1 MHITRRLAGFAAVGL
16 AAALA
21 LAACAD
27 EGGDGGD
34 DGATPSWDDCADDPN
49 NCNSG
54 ETAQGGQI
62 VWAFEQEQA
71 SWNQQTATGNT
82 FVLAQIV
89 DRFLPST
96 GRFLP
101 DGTWEWNLDLL
112 AAEPQLTSEEPQTWV
127 YQIRPEAKWND
138 GTDITA
144 DDFIWL
150 WKHNAAD
157 PDLCDGCDPAGSGGY
172 DAMESVVGSDN
183 GKTVTVTLKEGQKFA
198 EWQFLFTQM
207 YPAHIAAAQG
217 FDLDTPEGMKQ
228 SSDYFAET
236 QPTYSGGPF
245 QVAQA
250 DLRQQ
255 IILERNPNYYGDP
268 APLDQ
273 ITFRIITEQDALVT
287 AMSSGEIDGAG
298 PQPNQDMVTQISQMP
313 NVLSHV
319 GAGYQWEHL
328 DLNLENEFLADVEL
342 RRAIFTAIDINN
354 INQRTFAS
362 FFPDVE
368 QKMNHLFLKTDPYY
382 VDHISGTGQ
391 GSGDVQAAMDILTAA
406 GYTLEG
412 DQLMTPEGE
421 PVGPLR
427 FVHTEGNQ
435 LRATTAQLVQEDL
448 AEIGIPVT
456 IETTADLGLTLAEGD
471 FDIMIFAWVGSP
483 AFQTSGNQFWAC
495 EGGGNYGHYCN
506 EEVDRL
512 VNEALNQI
520 DLADV
525 ADLLNQ
531 AMEIVVNEAYVLP
544 ISDKPVY
551 AFANADYLNI
561 RPNFTNSGVPYNAEE
576 WGLAATAAAE

>member
-1 MHITRRLAGFAAVGL
+1 MHISRRLAGFAAVGL
-16 AAALA
+16 TAALA
-21 LAACAD
+21 LAACAGEE
-27 EGGDGGD
+27 EGGSD
-34 DGATPSWDDCADDPN
+34 AVPSWDDCADDPN
-49 NCNSG
+49 GCNGG
-54 ETAQGGQI
+54 EPEDGGQI

-89 DRFLPST
+89 DRFLPAT

-112 AAEPQLTSEEPQTWV
+112 AEEPQLTSEAPQTWV
-127 YQIRPEAKWND
+127 YKIRPEAKWND

-144 DDFIWL
+144 EDFAWVY
-150 WKHNAAD
+150 KHNAGAEG
-157 PDLCDGCDPAGSGGY
+157 PCPECDPAGSGGY

-207 YPAHIAAAQG
+207 YPAHVAAAQG
-217 FDLDTPEGMKQ
+217 FDLETPEGMKA

-268 APLDQ
+268 TPLDQ

-287 AMSSGEIDGAG
+287 AMSNGEINGSS
-298 PQPNQDMVTQISQMP
+298 PQPNQDMVTQVGAMP
-313 NVLSHV
+313 GVLSHV

-328 DLNLENEFLADVEL
+328 DLNLENEWLADVEL
-342 RRAIFTAIDINN
+342 RRAVFTAIDVNN
-354 INQRTFAS
+354 INDRTFAS
-362 FFPDVE
+362 FFPEVA
-368 QKMNHLFLKTDPYY
+368 QKMNHLFLESDESYF

-391 GSGDVQAAMDILTAA
+391 GSGDEAAALDILTAA
-406 GYTLEG
+406 GYTMEG
-412 DQLMTPEGE
+412 DQLTLDGE
-421 PVGPLR
+421 PVGPIR

-435 LRATTAQLVQEDL
+435 LRATTAQLVQQDL
-448 AEIGIPVT
+448 AEIGIPVE
-456 IETTADLGLTLAEGD
+456 IETTADLGLTLSEGD

-483 AFQTSGNQFWAC
+483 AFQTAGQQFWHS
-495 EGGGNYGHYCN
+495 EGGGNYGSYSN
-506 EEVDRL
+506 PQVDQL
-512 VNEALNQI
+512 VTDALNQI
-520 DLADV
+520 DLQAV

-531 AMEIVVNEAYVLP
+531 AMEIVVSEAYVLP

-551 AFANADYLNI
+551 AFASDDYLNI
-561 RPNFTNSGVPYNAEE
+561 RPNFTNSGVPFNAEE
-576 WGLAATAAAE
+576 WGLATAPAAE

>member
-1 MHITRRLAGFAAVGL
+1 MHTSRRLAGFAAVGL
-16 AAALA
+16 TAALA

-27 EGGDGGD
+27 DGGEGGED
-34 DGATPSWDDCADDPN
+34 AVPSWDDCADDPDG
-49 NCNSG
+49 CNGG
-54 ETAQGGQI
+54 ETADGGQI

-101 DGTWEWNLDLL
+101 SGEWEWDLDVL
-112 AAEPQLTSEEPQTWV
+112 AEEPQLTSEEPQSWT
-127 YQIRPEAKWND
+127 YQIRPEAKWSD

-144 DDFIWL
+144 DDFTWL
-150 WKHNAAD
+150 WKHNSGN
-157 PDLCDGCDPAGSGGY
+157 PDHCDGCDPAS
-172 DAMESVVGSDN
+172 DAGFSQIESIEGSDN
-183 GKTVTVTLKEGQKFA
+183 GKTVTVTLQEGQKFA

-207 YPAHIAAAQG
+207 YPAHIAVEQG

-228 SSDYFAET
+228 SSDYFGET
-236 QPTYSGGPF
+236 QPTYSGSAW
-245 QVAQA
+245 QVAEA

-255 IILERNPNYYGDP
+255 IILERNPNYYGEQP
-268 APLDQ
+268 PLDQ
-273 ITFRIITEQDALVT
+273 ITFRIVTEQDALVT
-287 AMSSGEIDGAG
+287 AMSSGEVDGSG
-298 PQPNQDMVTQISQMP
+298 PQPNPDMVQQIDAMEG
-313 NVLSHV
+313 VLSHV

-328 DLNLENEFLADVEL
+328 DLNLENQWLADVEL
-342 RRAIFTAIDINN
+342 RRAIFTAIDVNN

-362 FFPDVE
+362 FFPEVS
-368 QKMNHLFLKTDPYY
+368 QKMNHLFLATDENYY

-391 GSGDVQAAMDILTAA
+391 GSGDAEAALEILTTA
-406 GYTLEG
+406 GYEMQGETLTL
-412 DQLMTPEGE
+412 DGE
-421 PVGPLR
+421 PVGPIR

-435 LRATTAQLVQEDL
+435 LRATTAQLVQQNL
-448 AEIGIPVT
+448 AEIGVEVT
-456 IETTADLGLTLAEGD
+456 IETTADLGLTLSEGD

-495 EGGGNYGHYCN
+495 EGGGNYGSYCN

-512 VNEALNQI
+512 VNEALNQS
-520 DLADV
+520 DLDVV

-531 AMEIVVNEAYVLP
+531 AMAILVPDAYVLP

-551 AFANADYLNI
+551 AFVQDDYLNI
-561 RPNFTNSGVPYNAEE
+561 RPNFTNSGNPYNAEE